1 MTRKLG
7 TFLRRFRRDEDG
19 AAPVIEFVIMFPLL
33 MFVLLSS
40 FELSIY
46 AFRQNWLDRGL
57 DLAVRD
63 IRLNTGANY
72 THSQVKQ
79 MICDNSGFLQNCE
92 EFLKLEMSPV
102 DPRGFVAF
110 AGSADCVDVSQPLLP
125 SRSFVNGAE
134 HQMMIMRACYLYDPV
149 FPNIGMGKAMT
160 KDGNRY
166 YPLVAV
172 SVFVQ
177 EPNS

>member
-1 MTRKLG
+1 MTRNLR

-19 AAPVIEFVIMFPLL
+19 AAPVIEFVIMFPILI
-33 MFVLLSS
+33 FVLLSS

-63 IRLNTGANY
+63 IRLNTGQNY
-72 THSQVKQ
+72 THSQVKSL
-79 MICDNSGFLQNCE
+79 ICDNAGFLQDCYE
-92 EFLKLEMSPV
+92 HLKLEMTPV

-110 AGSADCVDVSQPLLP
+110 AGSADCVDVSQPLAP
-125 SRSFVNGAE
+125 SRAFEHGAE
-134 HQMMIMRACYLYDPV
+134 HQLMILRACYLYDPV
-149 FPNIGMGKAMT
+149 FPRIGMGEAMT
-160 KDGNRY
+160 RNGNEY

-177 EPNS
+177 EPQS